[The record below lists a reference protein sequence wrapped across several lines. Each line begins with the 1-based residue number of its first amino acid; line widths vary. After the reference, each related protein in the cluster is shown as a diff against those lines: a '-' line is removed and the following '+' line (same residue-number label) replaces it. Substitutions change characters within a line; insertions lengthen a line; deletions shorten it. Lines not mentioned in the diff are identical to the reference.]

1 MVVVS
6 KASAKPGDSDDKG
19 GSEKVGTNIDEQA

>member
-6 KASAKPGDSDDKG
+6 KASSGAKKGSGEGD
-19 GSEKVGTNIDEQA
+19 KVGTNIDEKA